1 MSAGRSGPPRVLP
14 VNAECCCGGGVGGVG
29 VGAADGVI
37 GPGGEPE
44 LVEKEKKKK
53 GQSHLVTLGHAA
65 NCCQG
70 VLEQASCQG
79 RVMNDCAPPPCPLT
93 SPTSPSTPTPPLPVP
108 PPQPLLTL

>member
-1 MSAGRSGPPRVLP
+1 M
-14 VNAECCCGGGVGGVG
+14 
-29 VGAADGVI
+29 GAADGVI

-44 LVEKEKKKK
+44 LVEKEKKKKK

-93 SPTSPSTPTPPLPVP
+93 SPTSPSTPPLPVP